1 MKDVTRGRKLIR
13 GALAAAGAV
22 LLLGGQAI
30 RTGSQT
36 TPQEPPP
43 REVQKPTYDYM
54 SGLLSRS
61 TNPLGLKDN
70 PAVRRMLGQ
79 GPAAWALRSCSR
91 HVLD

>member
-1 MKDVTRGRKLIR
+1 MKDVTKGRKLIR
-13 GALAAAGAV
+13 GGLAAAGLI
-22 LLLGGQAI
+22 LLLG
-30 RTGSQT
+30 
-36 TPQEPPP
+36 TPAARPGARPTAQEPPP

-79 GPAAWALRSCSR
+79 GPVAWALRSGSR